1 MVLQAVKNE
10 RDEEWESQG
19 VEELKSQKVE
29 EPLSHPATQS
39 PDNSFYEEQIQER
52 RIFRYPPFYRLIGIT
67 LRHRDPSLLDTAAA
81 WLATQLRAT
90 FGNRVMGP
98 EYPLVSRIRALYIKQ
113 ITLRFDRNEPVA
125 DAKRVIMQMAD
136 DLVKQEG

>member
-1 MVLQAVKNE
+1 M
-10 RDEEWESQG
+10 
-19 VEELKSQKVE
+19 
-29 EPLSHPATQS
+29 
-39 PDNSFYEEQIQER
+39 
-52 RIFRYPPFYRLIGIT
+52 T
-67 LRHRDPSLLDTAAA
+67 LRCLRSKSKRGWRARWHAAAA

-136 DLVKQEG
+136 DLVKQEGWSGVSVVFDVDPY